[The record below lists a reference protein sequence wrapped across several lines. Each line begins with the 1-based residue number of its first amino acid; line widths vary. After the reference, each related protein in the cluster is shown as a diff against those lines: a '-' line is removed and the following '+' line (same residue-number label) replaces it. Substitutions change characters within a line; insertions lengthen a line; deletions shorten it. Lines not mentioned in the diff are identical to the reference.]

1 MAKFIKENKGEL
13 PQMNT
18 SSLPDIVFII
28 LMFFMVCTSMR
39 QNETKVRVRM
49 PQATE
54 IAKLDRK
61 DLSISALLPSNIRR
75 STVRIPVFS
84 STTSSARTTTT

>member
-13 PQMNT
+13 PQINT

-39 QNETKVRVRM
+39 QNETRCASVCLRR
-49 PQATE
+49 
-54 IAKLDRK
+54 RK
-61 DLSISALLPSNIRR
+61 
-75 STVRIPVFS
+75 
-84 STTSSARTTTT
+84 

>member
-28 LMFFMVCTSMR
+28 STAKSWLPIFIS
-39 QNETKVRVRM
+39 VRR
-49 PQATE
+49 PCST
-54 IAKLDRK
+54 RK
-61 DLSISALLPSNIRR
+61 NM
-75 STVRIPVFS
+75 VRIPVS
-84 STTSSARTTTT
+84 S